1 MPCCATSAGQTRS
14 GFMTSQGRRAG
25 TIDEQKRLNIRAA
38 DDIPAG
44 LRRRLLNAVLDV
56 PMGRDVARLRRCS
69 QNHHPWS
76 RTAVPRPPPGTS
88 RLILESIGRRSMARP
103 PNEEHTPRRLTGLP
117 CAFDQ
122 RPASTVITATEESP
136 LPVGRCH
143 QNRRGFP
150 QFGQPNV
157 TVWPRCWR
165 ALRLATRGSFDGWL

>member
-1 MPCCATSAGQTRS
+1 MSH
-14 GFMTSQGRRAG
+14 GRRAG
-25 TIDEQKRLNIRAA
+25 TADEQQRFIIRAA

-76 RTAVPRPPPGTS
+76 RIAVPRPPPFAWTS

-103 PNEEHTPRRLTGLP
+103 PSSAHTPRWLTGLP

-122 RPASTVITATEESP
+122 RPASTVITAPPRSRPFQWGAATKIAGVSRNSDSLTSP
-136 LPVGRCH
+136 
-143 QNRRGFP
+143 
-150 QFGQPNV
+150 FGQGAGVP
-157 TVWPRCWR
+157 
-165 ALRLATRGSFDGWL
+165 